1 MLVENYRW
9 FCQKVLPLVYDESL
23 SYYEVLCKLTDYI
36 LKLSQSELDLE
47 AKLDEFKARQDTLEQ
62 QFAEIVN
69 QWAIYKQ
76 HMEVNFGKLAAE
88 VKAELTEMAGLLE
101 AVKNGEYVDLYLD
114 SIKAYID
121 QNLQSFVAGLVSYVT
136 FGISND
142 GHFVAYIP
150 PTWQFLKFNTIED
163 PASPLYG
170 HLTLQY

>member
-47 AKLDEFKARQDTLEQ
+47 AQFDEFKSRQDQLEA
-62 QFAEIVN
+62 QFSELVN
-69 QWAIYKQ
+69 QWAAYTNQ
-76 HMEVNFGKLAAE
+76 MNLNFAKLSAE
-88 VKAELTEMAGLLE
+88 VKGELTEMAGLLE
-101 AVKNGEYVDLYLD
+101 AIKNGEYVDLYLD
-114 SIKAYID
+114 SIKSYID
-121 QNLQSFVAGLVSYVT
+121 ENLQNFVADLVSYVT

-150 PTWQFLKFNTIED
+150 RTWQFLKFNTIDD
-163 PASPLYG
+163 PSSPLYG